1 MILKYLSLYV
11 DKMDDVL
18 FDIQLRETQTNTD
31 NTTREARQK

>member
-18 FDIQLRETQTNTD
+18 FDIQSRETQTNTD